1 MFCSTPQ
8 AQCLSNKAR
17 NVAEL
22 SFPDKLPGQ
31 LYDADIQCKWQFGH
45 KAKLCGYDFGKV
57 FDIMYIGKNPSN

>member
-1 MFCSTPQ
+1 VFCSTPQ

-45 KAKLCGYDFGKV
+45 KAKLCE
-57 FDIMYIGKNPSN
+57 IGLA